1 MSRHDP
7 FRDATEAKRAAN
19 RDAAAGPPP
28 APRQPEGK
36 AAALDGDDARCP
48 MAQWL
53 DARAKA
59 AAPDG
64 DETQPDGGRFPA
76 QPDQVIQ
83 YRIRYLIAI
92 VFPMV
97 N

>member
-1 MSRHDP
+1 
-7 FRDATEAKRAAN
+7 
-19 RDAAAGPPP
+19 
-28 APRQPEGK
+28 
-36 AAALDGDDARCP
+36 